1 MIAQCFKT
9 FYFLAYL
16 DLLALWFLADLGIL
30 TNSYSSGL
38 AVLLTV
44 SLIS

>member
-1 MIAQCFKT
+1 MT

-16 DLLALWFLADLGIL
+16 DFLALWFLADLGNL
-30 TNSYSSGL
+30 TNSYSVGL
-38 AVLLTV
+38 EVSLTA